1 MIAPPSL
8 RILRGRLLQLL
19 LGVLLVLVAL
29 SFMPAA
35 SAESTARGA
44 LTAEQTRAPRE
55 TPTHPGESV
64 RPGAPLPERCPADTL
79 CLPSR

>member
-8 RILRGRLLQLL
+8 RILRARLLQLL

-35 SAESTARGA
+35 SAESTPRGA
-44 LTAEQTRAPRE
+44 LTAEQTLAPRE
-55 TPTHPGESV
+55 TPMHLREPV
-64 RPGAPLPERCPADTL
+64 RPGAPLPERCPVDTL

>member
-8 RILRGRLLQLL
+8 HILRGRLLQLL

-29 SFMPAA
+29 SFMP
-35 SAESTARGA
+35 SAESSARDT
-44 LTAEQTRAPRE
+44 LTAEQTPAPRE
-55 TPTHPGESV
+55 LPTHLREQV